1 MSKRKEFIY
10 RWRIDYDFNT
20 VISAF
25 GSLLVTTV
33 FALYN
38 GFIGISHS
46 SLWHGAICVYYII
59 LVIFRGM
66 IVLAR
71 RKILFSQNS
80 EKSRNKVYMVAAVL
94 LLILNFSLIIPVSLM
109 VRQQKPVNL
118 SLIPAISMAVY
129 TTYKI
134 IMASIN
140 LKRRKNSADS
150 LIRLLRTINF
160 IDALV
165 SILTLQNTLI
175 MVNSKTSSI
184 TMTRFATITGASVLL
199 IILFLSVGAIKKGIM
214 NIRKSE

>member
-71 RKILFSQNS
+71 RKISFSQNS
-80 EKSRNKVYMVAAVL
+80 EKARNKVYMVAAVL

-184 TMTRFATITGASVLL
+184 TMTRLATITGASVLL
-199 IILFLSVGAIKKGIM
+199 IILFLSVGAIKKGVM

>member
-71 RKILFSQNS
+71 RKILFSQDN
-80 EKSRNKVYMVAAVL
+80 EKARNKVYMVAAVL

-184 TMTRFATITGASVLL
+184 TMTRLATITGASVLL

>member
-71 RKILFSQNS
+71 RKILFSQDS
-80 EKSRNKVYMVAAVL
+80 EKARNKVYMVAAVL

-184 TMTRFATITGASVLL
+184 TMTRLATITGASVLL

>member
-71 RKILFSQNS
+71 RKISFSQNS
-80 EKSRNKVYMVAAVL
+80 EKARNKVYMVAAVL
-94 LLILNFSLIIPVSLM
+94 LMILNFSLIIPVSLM

-184 TMTRFATITGASVLL
+184 TMTRLATITGASVLL
-199 IILFLSVGAIKKGIM
+199 IILFLSVGAIKKGVM

>member
-71 RKILFSQNS
+71 RKISFSQNS
-80 EKSRNKVYMVAAVL
+80 EKARNKVYMVAAVL

-109 VRQQKPVNL
+109 VRHQKPVNL

-184 TMTRFATITGASVLL
+184 TMTRLATITGASVLL

>member
-80 EKSRNKVYMVAAVL
+80 EKARNKVYMVAAVL

-184 TMTRFATITGASVLL
+184 TMTRLATITGASVLL
-199 IILFLSVGAIKKGIM
+199 IILFLSVGAIKKGVM

>member
-46 SLWHGAICVYYII
+46 SLWHRAICVYYII

-80 EKSRNKVYMVAAVL
+80 EKARNKVYMVAAVL

-184 TMTRFATITGASVLL
+184 TMTRLATITGASVLL

>member
-80 EKSRNKVYMVAAVL
+80 EKARNKVYMVAAVL

-184 TMTRFATITGASVLL
+184 TMTRLATITGASVLL